1 MATRESS
8 KYTPQMTVWH
18 NTLAIWLWR
27 YLIATI
33 EGLSIPGMISA
44 LQLIVYHVPTYF
56 LWGTGFLTLMLLTP
70 QTASK
75 EKVSAISISFV
86 LHLLTHQKANTW
98 YARWLSGATKAAKSA
113 AAAVDARSSSRS
125 RADDPGRSSR
135 PTT

>member
-1 MATRESS
+1 MTALTHSYTGYIGSSGSYLAVWGYLAFFTVDALGKNMATRESS

-56 LWGTGFLTLMLLTP
+56 LWGTGLLTLMLLTP

-75 EKVSAISISFV
+75 DKVSKISISFV
-86 LHLLTHQKANTW
+86 C
-98 YARWLSGATKAAKSA
+98 SC
-113 AAAVDARSSSRS
+113 
-125 RADDPGRSSR
+125 
-135 PTT
+135 